1 MYFPSKEVDMKSKAM
16 FVLIWGLL
24 YSAPASAQVA
34 AGNPEYDTVATAIP
48 GVIAAGAKIAFLDDG
63 YQGTEGP
70 IALPDGSVVFTET
83 QRNRLMRVDQDGN
96 GSRWLFN
103 TTGANGLAFDSQGRL
118 IAVQTIPGKTAVAV
132 IYPAGKET
140 VLSNNYDGKPYGRPN
155 DLVVDKKGGVYFTDP
170 GPNAEPGAP
179 PAPLPPAVYYIP
191 PGGKSMQVAT
201 DVTRPNGIQ
210 LSPDERTLY
219 VNDSRGEYLIAY
231 DIQPDGSLRNRR
243 NFAKY
248 VGVTRDGGQIT
259 SGADGLA
266 VDNEGRVYT
275 TSNAGIDVFSPQG
288 MHLGTIPVSRRPQ
301 NLAFSGRDKKTLYIV
316 GRGATFRVPMIAQ
329 GYLGRVK

>member
-1 MYFPSKEVDMKSKAM
+1 MKSKAV

-24 YSAPASAQVA
+24 YSAAASAQVA
-34 AGNPEYDTVATAIP
+34 EGDPKHDTFATEIP
-48 GVIAAGAKIAFLDDG
+48 GVIAAGAKIQFLNDG
-63 YQGTEGP
+63 YRGTEGP
-70 IALPDGSVVFTET
+70 IALPDGSIVFTET

-103 TTGANGLAFDSQGRL
+103 TNGANGLAFDSQGRL
-118 IAVQTIPGKTAVAV
+118 IAVQTVPGETAVAV
-132 IYPAGKET
+132 IYPAGKEA
-140 VLSNNYDGKPYGRPN
+140 VLSDNYDGKPFGRPN
-155 DLVVDKKGGVYFTDP
+155 DLVVDKRGGVYFTDP
-170 GPNAEPGAP
+170 GPNAAPGAP

-191 PGGKSMQVAT
+191 PGGKSVQVAS
-201 DVTRPNGIQ
+201 DITRPNGIQ
-210 LSPDERTLY
+210 LSPDEKTLY

-231 DIQPDGSLRNRR
+231 DIQPDGALRNKR
-243 NFAKY
+243 NFAQY

-275 TSNAGIDVFSPQG
+275 TSNAGLDVFSPQG

-301 NLAFSGRDKKTLYIV
+301 NLAFSGSDKRTLYIV
-316 GRGATFRVPMIAQ
+316 GRGATFRVPMLAQ